1 MSEVH
6 DIVWSISVDA
16 NLRTAWHQS
25 VRYEKATFPRTITFH
40 FATSICGLFVLVA
53 ETSVTWLCF
62 TTGRRLTPF
71 YQGDQLIVRKTSIAP
86 PTQEYHFPIGSF
98 TGSIAEQSKL
108 TAYFMLLSIWYIV
121 IEYLLKLLWYRKV
134 TVNKPNAIIC
144 YSTHFRISPGLQN
157 VFRQWYWT
165 FHCVTRFSLKAR
177 LIYCARKHCIICA
190 TRERNVFSHCGQR
203 CCCRCIKSEKWQEA

>member
-6 DIVWSISVDA
+6 DIVWSISVEMVDA
-16 NLRTAWHQS
+16 SLRTAWHQS
-25 VRYEKATFPRTITFH
+25 VRYEKATFPHTITFH

-108 TAYFMLLSIWYIV
+108 TEFHMPILCFCRFDISSLNTCWSYYDIV
-121 IEYLLKLLWYRKV
+121 KYQLISRMQLFATLPTSGYRQVSKMYLDNDIGPC
-134 TVNKPNAIIC
+134 TV
-144 YSTHFRISPGLQN
+144 
-157 VFRQWYWT
+157 
-165 FHCVTRFSLKAR
+165 
-177 LIYCARKHCIICA
+177 
-190 TRERNVFSHCGQR
+190 
-203 CCCRCIKSEKWQEA
+203 